1 MQENRVVVTG
11 LGVIAPNGLGVNA
24 FTQSLQK
31 GQSGIRFIEELA
43 EKKFACQI
51 GGIPLLDE
59 TYQDLYLTT
68 FQKNLLVSSSVL
80 YGVLASMEA
89 WKDAG
94 LEVIEKENTDPDW
107 ETGCIFGTGLVD
119 GEIIKRTMTM
129 VDNLQVRRLGSTS
142 VTQGMTS
149 AVSAFL
155 GGILGLGNQV
165 TTNASACSTGN
176 EAIMMAYYHIKNG
189 LASRMIAGSSE
200 SPGPYI
206 WGGFDSM
213 RLLNRSSNDQ
223 PETGSAPMSAH
234 AKGFV
239 PGSGAGALVLESL
252 ESAQARG
259 AKIYTE
265 ILGGFINS
273 GGQRGGG
280 SMTAPNLEG
289 IRRCIQSAIKIS
301 NISPGDI
308 DLINGHLTSTMADP
322 FEIKS
327 WSEALGRKNDNFPY
341 IQATKSLIGHCLS
354 AAGSI
359 ESVATVLQL
368 HHGFIHPSLN
378 LDEIH
383 PDILSVVSPERIPQ
397 QKIDPAS
404 ISIAAKSSFGFGDVN
419 CCTIFRRWEP

>member
-51 GGIPLLDE
+51 GGIPPLDE

-80 YGVLASMEA
+80 YGVLASLEA

-259 AKIYTE
+259 AKIY
-265 ILGGFINS
+265 
-273 GGQRGGG
+273 
-280 SMTAPNLEG
+280 
-289 IRRCIQSAIKIS
+289 
-301 NISPGDI
+301 
-308 DLINGHLTSTMADP
+308 
-322 FEIKS
+322 
-327 WSEALGRKNDNFPY
+327 
-341 IQATKSLIGHCLS
+341 
-354 AAGSI
+354 
-359 ESVATVLQL
+359 
-368 HHGFIHPSLN
+368 
-378 LDEIH
+378 
-383 PDILSVVSPERIPQ
+383 
-397 QKIDPAS
+397 
-404 ISIAAKSSFGFGDVN
+404 
-419 CCTIFRRWEP
+419 